1 MDPRR
6 SPEKTRR
13 FRLRFLRGRRS
24 ERGATLVEFALV
36 AVPFFLLVFGI
47 LELGFIFWGTYEL
60 ENATEEAGRQIR
72 TGQAQST
79 SQSDFVDLVC
89 SRVTLLSQ
97 CSSKLRVDVR
107 TFSTFGEMETNS
119 PAPLDGDQELLDNFN
134 FNQGGPRA
142 IVLVSTFYQWPLFTG
157 ITSLSLSNMADGDR
171 LLRASAAFRN
181 EAWPQ

>member
-1 MDPRR
+1 MDVRG
-6 SPEKTRR
+6 SPEKARR
-13 FRLRFLRGRRS
+13 FRLRFLRGRRG
-24 ERGATLVEFALV
+24 ERGASLVEFALV

-60 ENATEEAGRQIR
+60 ENATEDAGRQIR
-72 TGQAQST
+72 TGQAQGS
-79 SQSDFVDLVC
+79 SQADFIDLVC

-97 CSSKLRVDVR
+97 CPTKLRVDVR
-107 TFSTFGEMETNS
+107 TFADFSQIQTN
-119 PAPLDGDQELLDNFN
+119 PPVPLDGDQELLSNFT
-134 FNQGGPRA
+134 FNQGGPRS

-181 EAWPQ
+181 EAF

>member
-1 MDPRR
+1 MNARR
-6 SPEKTRR
+6 SSEKTRR
-13 FRLRFLRGRRS
+13 FRLRFLRGRRG

-47 LELGFIFWGTYEL
+47 LELGFIFWGTHEL

-72 TGQAQST
+72 TGQTQSK

-97 CSSKLRVDVR
+97 CSSKLQVDVR
-107 TFSTFGEMETNS
+107 TFSNFSDIENNS
-119 PAPLDGDQELLDNFN
+119 PVPLDGDQELVDNFS
-134 FNQGGPRA
+134 FSQGGPRS

-171 LLRASAAFRN
+171 LLRGSAAFRN
-181 EAWPQ
+181 EAW

>member
-1 MDPRR
+1 MNASRSSKKARR
-6 SPEKTRR
+6 S
-13 FRLRFLRGRRS
+13 RLRLLRGRRG

-79 SQSDFVDLVC
+79 SQSDFVNLVC

-97 CSSKLRVDVR
+97 CSSKLQVDVR
-107 TFSTFGEMETNS
+107 TFSSFSEIDDNA
-119 PAPLDGDQELLDNFN
+119 PVPLDGDQELLNSFN
-134 FNQGGPRA
+134 FNQGGPRS

-181 EAWPQ
+181 EAW